1 MNTDR
6 ILEHIVHLV
15 DKNFAPGEKGRE
27 AFHIDLLASRIRE
40 LVVHIHILEQHI
52 EELKKTWRVH

>member
-27 AFHIDLLASRIRE
+27 DFHIQLLASRIRE

>member
-40 LVVHIHILEQHI
+40 LVVHIHILEEHI
-52 EELKKTWRVH
+52 KEIKQTYTEH